1 MRKMEQEM
9 TLYPELDTPALC
21 IDLDKMERN
30 LEEMA
35 AAAKSRG
42 VGLRPHIKSHKMV
55 QIGKRQMALGAVGL
69 TTAKLSEAEV
79 LAAGGLRDLFVC
91 YPIIGDMKVRRLRD
105 LAREANVMTLV
116 ESEQGARGLSEA
128 MRGEGRPLDVLIDL
142 DVGFHRVGVDEEGAV
157 VLAGLV
163 TSLPGLRL
171 RGVSTHEGSV
181 YGVTNV
187 AERAT
192 LAHEQVGRMVKI
204 AEVLRREG
212 HQIEIV
218 SSGSTPGA
226 KAALE
231 VAGITEMRPGN
242 YVFYDVMQVGFGVT
256 DLEHC
261 AMSVLAQV
269 VSHQTPERAVIDA
282 GAKAFSTD
290 QGAHGK
296 QTAAGHGVVKG
307 RPGITLER
315 LSEEHGWL
323 HLAAGEEVA
332 IGERLEIIPNHA
344 CVVTNLFNEV
354 AVVQEGKVV
363 DRWRVAARGCM
374 V

>member
-1 MRKMEQEM
+1 MEKQM
-9 TLYPELDTPALC
+9 SLFPVLDTPSLL

-35 AAAKSRG
+35 AAAKEGG

-55 QIGKRQMALGAVGL
+55 EIGKRQMALGAVGL

-79 LAAGGLRDLFVC
+79 LAAAGLRDLFVC
-91 YPIIGDMKVRRLRD
+91 YPIIGEKKVRRVRD
-105 LAREANVMTLV
+105 LARETNLMTLV
-116 ESEQGARGLSEA
+116 ESEEGARGLSEA
-128 MRGEGRPLDVLIDL
+128 MRGEEKPLDVLIDL
-142 DVGFHRVGVDEEGAV
+142 DVGFHRVGVDEEGASG
-157 VLAGLV
+157 LARLV
-163 TSLPGLRL
+163 SSLPGLRL

-181 YGVTNV
+181 YGAGDVS
-187 AERAT
+187 ARAAV
-192 LAHEQVGRMVKI
+192 AHEQVGRLVKI
-204 AEVLRREG
+204 AEELRRQG
-212 HQIEIV
+212 YDIDIV

-256 DLEHC
+256 DFDHC

-269 VSHQTPERAVIDA
+269 VSHQAPERAVIDA

-296 QTAAGHGVVKG
+296 QTASGHGVIKG
-307 RPGITLER
+307 RPGISLER

-323 HLAAGEEVA
+323 HLAPGEDVA
-332 IGERLEIIPNHA
+332 LGERLEIIPNHA

-354 AVVQEGKVV
+354 AVVRAGKVV

-374 V
+374 A